1 MERGWTLAR
10 ATSLG
15 AISLLLIAWLS
26 ACAPQASAPT
36 RPAATQSGPERTG
49 TPAASTAVTAD
60 ASQPRDAEAAVA
72 WRELRDRAPAD
83 VFVLK
88 PSYLP
93 TEIGSIVSYI
103 YSFEPSSEGWR
114 YSVGYR
120 GPSGVNVTFIL
131 GAVNAGFAERQEAIT
146 VRGQTGT
153 LLISSQFP
161 QLQTTWTE
169 HGRRYYIQ
177 ANGITSE
184 EMRKIATGL
193 VEER

>member
-1 MERGWTLAR
+1 M
-10 ATSLG
+10 
-15 AISLLLIAWLS
+15 SLLLIAWLS
-26 ACAPQASAPT
+26 ACAPQSPAAT
-36 RPAATQSGPERTG
+36 LPAATQSGSERNG
-49 TPAASTAVTAD
+49 TPAASPAFTAD
-60 ASQPRDAEAAVA
+60 APQPHDAEAAVA
-72 WRELRDRAPAD
+72 WRELREHSPAD
-83 VFVLK
+83 LVVLR

-93 TEIGSIVSYI
+93 SGIGSTVSYS
-103 YSFEPSSEGWR
+103 YSYGPSSEGSR

-120 GPSGVNVTFIL
+120 GTPGVNVNFIL
-131 GAVNAGFAERQEAIT
+131 GLVNSGFAERQEAIT

-161 QLQTTWTE
+161 QLQVTWSE
-169 HGRRYYIQ
+169 RGLRYYIQ